1 MGEVVVVSNL
11 GEGQVQ
17 ELPEKVIVELMHD
30 EQVVAPEQVLQTGM
44 QAKQEVDERQQPW
57 EQLVHTVAEVQ
68 VAHPTVQGTHEGG
81 LPL

>member
-1 MGEVVVVSNL
+1 MESKFKQRMQEMGEVVVVSNL

-44 QAKQEVDERQQPW
+44 QAKQEVDER
-57 EQLVHTVAEVQ
+57 
-68 VAHPTVQGTHEGG
+68 
-81 LPL
+81 

>member
-1 MGEVVVVSNL
+1 MQEMGEVVVVSNL

-44 QAKQEVDERQQPW
+44 QAKQEVDER
-57 EQLVHTVAEVQ
+57 
-68 VAHPTVQGTHEGG
+68 
-81 LPL
+81 